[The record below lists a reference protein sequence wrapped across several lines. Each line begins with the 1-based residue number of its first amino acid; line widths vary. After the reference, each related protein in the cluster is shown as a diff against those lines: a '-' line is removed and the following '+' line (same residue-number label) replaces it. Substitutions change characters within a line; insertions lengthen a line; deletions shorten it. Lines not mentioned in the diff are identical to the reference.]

1 MQGPHGPYGPPGTPL
16 RPAGGPGWA
25 PAPPP
30 PGSFQQ
36 PYYGPQYPPG
46 YAGSPRKG
54 TRAWIIALGAFGIL
68 AVLVIAGV
76 LVVLARTGGG
86 GTGLIGNPPGASQGP
101 GQDQAGQ
108 ATRQPD
114 GSIALARPGVDQPV
128 LEIYE
133 DFQCPVC
140 KAFEETNGSTLRQ
153 LVADGKVKVVY
164 RPFQLFTREPLASN
178 SRRAAGA
185 ALCAPA
191 GNWIAFHDLLF
202 QNQPPEGQDGFAAAD
217 LLNWGRQAGIDD
229 PSFATCVSSLQK
241 DGEVRQATQA
251 ALAAGVQGTPTLRL
265 DGTTLPQ
272 SQIFTPDGLRE
283 AVANTRP
290 APVATA

>member
-1 MQGPHGPYGPPGTPL
+1 
-16 RPAGGPGWA
+16 
-25 PAPPP
+25 
-30 PGSFQQ
+30 
-36 PYYGPQYPPG
+36 
-46 YAGSPRKG
+46 
-54 TRAWIIALGAFGIL
+54 
-68 AVLVIAGV
+68 VLVAAGV
-76 LVVLARTGGG
+76 LVVLGRDG
-86 GTGLIGNPPGASQGP
+86 GTGTGARGNPPPTAGQ
-101 GQDQAGQ
+101 GQDPSGQ

-114 GSIALARPGVDQPV
+114 GSIVLARPGVSQPV

-140 KAFEETNGSTLRQ
+140 KAFEEANGPTVRQ

-164 RPFQLFTREPLASN
+164 RPFQLFTTEPLASN

-191 GNWIAFHDLLF
+191 GSWIAFHDLLF
-202 QNQPPEGQDGFAAAD
+202 QNQPPEGQNGFAALD
-217 LLNWGRQAGIDD
+217 LLNWGRQAGISD
-229 PSFATCVSSLQK
+229 PAFAACVSGGQK
-241 DGEVRQATQA
+241 DGEVQKATQA

-265 DGTTLPQ
+265 DGTALPQ

-283 AVANTRP
+283 AIANTRP